1 MIITIS
7 RQYAAGGSEV
17 ARRVA
22 GALGWSLVD
31 NQLIDEVAVRA
42 GLSREEVAER
52 EERAPG
58 FIERLARALAASAP
72 EFVAPETGTV
82 PELTEEDLLRITEK
96 VVAELTAVGNVV
108 VVGRA
113 APAVLA
119 QRADALHVKIVAPRA
134 NRIARAMAR
143 RGLDAKQAEKMLH
156 DTDANR
162 GRYHKQYYG
171 RDWDDPVNYDLV
183 LNTGRLGIEGA
194 MEVIVARATPLRP
207 SASSPA

>member
-17 ARRVA
+17 ARQVA

-58 FIERLARALAASAP
+58 FIERLARALATSAP
-72 EFVAPETGTV
+72 EFVAPESGTV
-82 PELTEEDLLRITEK
+82 PDLSEEHLLRITEK
-96 VVAELTAVGNVV
+96 VVAELTEAGNVV

-119 QRADALHVKIVAPRA
+119 QRADALHLKIVAPRA
-134 NRIARAMAR
+134 DRIARAMAR
-143 RGLDAKQAEKMLH
+143 HGLDAKQAEKMLH

-162 GRYHKQYYG
+162 GRYHQQYYG
-171 RDWDDPVNYDLV
+171 RDWDDPMNYHLV
-183 LNTGRLGIEGA
+183 LNTARLGIEGA
-194 MEVIVARATPLRP
+194 AGVIVGVVRRSEGRP
-207 SASSPA
+207 AETV

>member
-17 ARRVA
+17 ARQVA

-58 FIERLARALAASAP
+58 FIERLARALATSAP
-72 EFVAPETGTV
+72 EFVAPESGTV
-82 PELTEEDLLRITEK
+82 PDLTEEHLLRITEK
-96 VVAELTAVGNVV
+96 VVAEMTEAGNVV

-119 QRADALHVKIVAPRA
+119 QRADALHVRIVAPRA
-134 NRIARAMAR
+134 DRVARAMAR

-162 GRYHKQYYG
+162 ARYHQQYYG
-171 RDWDDPVNYDLV
+171 RDWDDPMNYHLV
-183 LNTGRLGIEGA
+183 LNTARLGIEGA
-194 MEVIVARATPLRP
+194 AGVIVGVVRR
-207 SASSPA
+207 SEGDPAEAI

>member
-17 ARRVA
+17 ARQVA

-58 FIERLARALAASAP
+58 FIERLARALATSAP
-72 EFVAPETGTV
+72 EFVAPESGTV
-82 PELTEEDLLRITEK
+82 PDLSVEHLLRITEK
-96 VVAELTAVGNVV
+96 VVAELTAAGNVV

-119 QRADALHVKIVAPRA
+119 QRADALHVRIVAPRA
-134 NRIARAMAR
+134 DRVARAMAR

-162 GRYHKQYYG
+162 ARYHQQYYG
-171 RDWDDPVNYDLV
+171 RDWDDPMNYHLV
-183 LNTGRLGIEGA
+183 LNTARLGIEGA
-194 MEVIVARATPLRP
+194 AGVIVGVVRR
-207 SASSPA
+207 SEGYPAETV